1 MVVKV
6 LVYVYATGVFSS
18 RKNERRLHEDLAF
31 RMLAAGSFPRH
42 RNICDFRAF
51 HLKELSELFVQ
62 VVTLAREMGLADA
75 GYRSEDNLRH
85 APIELVVALGR
96 EG

>member
-1 MVVKV
+1 
-6 LVYVYATGVFSS
+6 
-18 RKNERRLHEDLAF
+18 
-31 RMLAAGSFPRH
+31 MLAAGSFPRH
-42 RNICDFRAF
+42 RTICDFRAF

-75 GYRSEDNLRH
+75 GYRSEDNLRS

-96 EG
+96 EGTAHTEIDAKRNPHRAAMAVS